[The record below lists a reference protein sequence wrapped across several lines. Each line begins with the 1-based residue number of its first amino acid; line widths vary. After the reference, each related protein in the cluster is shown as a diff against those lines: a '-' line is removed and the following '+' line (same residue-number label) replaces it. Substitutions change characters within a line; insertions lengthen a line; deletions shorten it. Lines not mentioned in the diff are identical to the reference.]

1 MKKYNVSINA
11 TTNFVGDSKYFC
23 GTGFMGEG
31 FNNIEELKALMH
43 KYATFKKDEVSY
55 WREEIK
61 LTFSLGETVEAFK
74 SEGNRQ
80 CKENGFVNLFTVAL
94 RCKKD
99 PFHGIT
105 IVYRPGAWVDKDGN
119 EFKFVL
125 IKDKGEVIPKKMKL
139 SDILREL
146 GMDI

>member
-11 TTNFVGDSKYFC
+11 TTNFIGDSNFFF
-23 GTGFMGEG
+23 GTSFMGEG

-43 KYATFKKDEVSY
+43 KYATFKKDGISC

-61 LTFSLGETVEAFK
+61 LTFSLGETIEAFK

-80 CKENGFVNLFTVAL
+80 CEENGFVNLFTAAL
-94 RCKKD
+94 ACRKD
-99 PFHGIT
+99 PFHDIT

-119 EFKFVL
+119 EFKFVV
-125 IKDKGEVIPKKMKL
+125 IKNNGEVTPKAMKL
-139 SDILREL
+139 SAILREL